1 MEADWSVNPDTV
13 CALSSFIIGFLHHY
27 QMYHFSHNAEFSTII
42 RTTIQVKTHAQMV
55 MKRQEAGEDIF
66 AELEDGDNWAPE
78 VRTETTIFRDSVHTQ
93 QRQNKASSTGS
104 QPISDA
110 IDMTAAQILVL
121 LRTDSW

>member
-1 MEADWSVNPDTV
+1 MCTLIIYHWFSAP
-13 CALSSFIIGFLHHY
+13 LSNVSF
-27 QMYHFSHNAEFSTII
+27 FSNAEFSTII

>member
-1 MEADWSVNPDTV
+1 MGTVRECCFPSWPKILWQRQMEADWSVNPDT
-13 CALSSFIIGFLHHY
+13 
-27 QMYHFSHNAEFSTII
+27 
-42 RTTIQVKTHAQMV
+42 VKTHAQMV

-110 IDMTAAQILVL
+110 IDMTAAQIL
-121 LRTDSW
+121 